1 MALLRRRREG
11 EGDLQGV
18 AGAALQDPPSDAGD
32 SEVRGRALMMEGS
45 SRGRD
50 SDQGLRHLGRSNERG
65 PRPGEIMPGETADQA
80 LDRLLQ
86 EEATRRS
93 GSEVRGSAPT
103 SRPGIGRLSIAEPSV
118 LARGDVG
125 RTSPFLPQ
133 QFRNMV

>member
-11 EGDLQGV
+11 EGDPQSV
-18 AGAALQDPPSDAGD
+18 AGAALGGLPSDAGD

-50 SDQGLRHLGRSNERG
+50 SDQGRRHLGRSNEKE

-93 GSEVRGSAPT
+93 GSEVRVGSAPT
-103 SRPGIGRLSIAEPSV
+103 SRPGIGRLSIGEPSV

-125 RTSPFLPQ
+125 RTSHFLPAT
-133 QFRNMV
+133 MV